1 MIDMLDEKRERAAF
15 YAYANAHGLE
25 RAARVLVF
33 NHRSSERILSW
44 DALWARL
51 QQWIDN
57 PGFDFVD
64 GAL

>member
-1 MIDMLDEKRERAAF
+1 MIDEKKERAAF
-15 YAYANAHGLE
+15 FEYAAAHGLE

-33 NHRSSERILSW
+33 NHRSSERILPW

-51 QQWIDN
+51 RQWIDN
-57 PGFDFVD
+57 PGFDYVE